1 MNKNDLLM
9 LYYFTRQNKLIFQEV
24 IRAEESLNSIAAYDR
39 VDEILN
45 IMKNELKEPEQEC

>member
-1 MNKNDLLM
+1 M